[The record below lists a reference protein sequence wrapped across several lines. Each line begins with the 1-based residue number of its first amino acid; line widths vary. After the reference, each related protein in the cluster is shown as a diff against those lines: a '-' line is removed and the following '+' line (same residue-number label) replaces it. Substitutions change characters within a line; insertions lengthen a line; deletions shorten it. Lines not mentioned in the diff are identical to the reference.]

1 MVFTGIV
8 QLFGIRILILIA
20 ASLLDL
26 LVGDPFGMIHP
37 VVGIGKLISFTEKTL
52 RRVIPMRE
60 EKDADQKN
68 KRKAGIILVVVVCVV
83 TTGLSILIMWL
94 AGLVG
99 WVLQAI
105 VAFIMCWQMLAG
117 KSLAK
122 AADGVYRALRTG
134 TIDDARYAVSMIVG
148 RDTQSLDETGVI
160 KATVETVAENT
171 SDGVIAPMMFFLI
184 LGIPGMYFYKAV
196 NTMDSMVG
204 YKNDKYRYF
213 GTAAAKL
220 DDVLNFVP
228 ARVSGVC
235 MVLAAF
241 VCRFDGVGAWRIF
254 LRDRKKH
261 ASPNSA
267 QTESACAGAL
277 NIQLAGNAIYFGELH
292 KKPFIGDPI
301 RPIEA
306 ADIKRAVKLMYFS
319 SGILIIGGIICEAV
333 MAVIFTVTRSLTI
346 SQST

>member
-1 MVFTGIV
+1 MIFTWIV
-8 QLFGIRILILIA
+8 RTFGLRLLILIA
-20 ASLLDL
+20 ASILDV
-26 LVGDPFGMIHP
+26 LVGDPFGMFHP
-37 VVGIGKLISFTEKTL
+37 VVGIGKLISGTEKLL
-52 RRVIPMRE
+52 RRLIPMGKERE
-60 EKDADQKN
+60 ADRRN
-68 KRKAGIILVVVVCVV
+68 KTKAGIILVVVVCAV
-83 TTGLSILIMWL
+83 TIGISALIMWL
-94 AGLVG
+94 CGLAG

-105 VAFIMCWQMLAG
+105 IAFLMCWQMLAG

-122 AADGVYRALRTG
+122 AADGVYKALRGG
-134 TIDDARYAVSMIVG
+134 TLKEARYAVSMIVG
-148 RDTQSLDETGVI
+148 RDTQSLNETGII

-171 SDGVIAPMMFFLI
+171 SDGIIAPMMFYLI

-220 DDVLNFVP
+220 DDILNFVP

-235 MVLAAF
+235 MILAAF
-241 VCRFDGVGAWRIF
+241 LCGFDGRGALRIF

-277 NIQLAGNAIYFGELH
+277 NIQLAGNASYFGEVY

-301 RPIEA
+301 REIEA
-306 ADIKRAVKLMYFS
+306 ADIKKAVKLMYFS
-319 SGILIIGGIICEAV
+319 SGVLIVGGILCEAI
-333 MAVIFTVTRSLTI
+333 MAVIYIATGLHMT
-346 SQST
+346 SQ

>member
-1 MVFTGIV
+1 MIFTGFV
-8 QLFGIRILILIA
+8 QLFAVRLLILIA

-26 LVGDPFGMIHP
+26 LIGDPFGMFHP
-37 VVGIGKLISFTEKTL
+37 VVAIGKLISLTEKLL
-52 RRVIPMRE
+52 RKAIPMGKERE
-60 EKDADQKN
+60 ADKEN
-68 KRKAGIILVVVVCVV
+68 KRKAGIILVVIVCVV
-83 TTGLSILIMWL
+83 TTGLSVLILWL

-99 WVLQAI
+99 WVLQAV

-117 KSLAK
+117 KSLSK
-122 AADGVYRALRTG
+122 AAMGVYQALRTG
-134 TIDDARYAVSMIVG
+134 TVEDARYAVSMIVG
-148 RDTQSLDETGVI
+148 RDTKSLDEVGII

-171 SDGVIAPMMFFLI
+171 SDGIIAPMLFFLI

-204 YKNDKYRYF
+204 YKNDKYRYL

-241 VCRFDGVGAWRIF
+241 VCGFDGAGAFRIF
-254 LRDRKKH
+254 RRDRKKH

-277 NIQLAGNAIYFGELH
+277 NIQLAGNASYFGELH
-292 KKPFIGDPI
+292 EKPFIGDPV
-301 RPIEA
+301 RPVEA
-306 ADIKRAVKLMYFS
+306 ADIKRAVKLMYVS
-319 SGILIIGGIICEAV
+319 SGILIAGGILCEAV
-333 MAVIFTVTRSLTI
+333 MAVIFTATRSLMI
-346 SQST
+346 FQ

>member
-148 RDTQSLDETGVI
+148 RDTKSLDETGVI

-277 NIQLAGNAIYFGELH
+277 NIQLAGDASYFGELH

-306 ADIKRAVKLMYFS
+306 ADIKRAVKLMYVS
-319 SGILIIGGIICEAV
+319 SGILIVGGIICEAV